1 MKKIIFFSSSIIF
14 IDTFFF
20 ELICKMSTNNQIFI
34 ITNTSNIINKYPN
47 NVIIHHLDIKRKTNI
62 LSDLSV
68 IVKCLPI
75 VFKIKPS
82 IIISSTPK
90 GGFLI
95 NLICLFLPFIKK
107 LHIFTG
113 QIWSNK
119 NYYKRFLL
127 KLIDKFIFFFSNS
140 ILVDSLSQKNF
151 LISEGFTNKKI
162 SVISNGSIKGVNLN
176 LFKFNFEYRD
186 ELRNKLKIDKD
197 TVLLLFIGRLNLE
210 KGINLLL
217 ESFSK
222 LIDDKFKIKLLLVGR
237 SEVNINDLVKKH
249 YKQINEHLIIL
260 PHSDTIFKFMSAADV
275 FCLPSEREGFGM
287 SVIEASSC
295 NLPVVISNISGLIDT
310 AINNNTGLFFD
321 AKIKNDLYRKLYK
334 LIKDKN
340 LRKQL
345 GSNGRIF
352 VTDKFDHNKVI
363 TFLENYILE
372 KINV

>member
-1 MKKIIFFSSSIIF
+1 M
-14 IDTFFF
+14 
-20 ELICKMSTNNQIFI
+20 
-34 ITNTSNIINKYPN
+34 
-47 NVIIHHLDIKRKTNI
+47 
-62 LSDLSV
+62 
-68 IVKCLPI
+68 
-75 VFKIKPS
+75 
-82 IIISSTPK
+82 
-90 GGFLI
+90 
-95 NLICLFLPFIKK
+95 
-107 LHIFTG
+107 
-113 QIWSNK
+113 
-119 NYYKRFLL
+119 
-127 KLIDKFIFFFSNS
+127 
-140 ILVDSLSQKNF
+140 
-151 LISEGFTNKKI
+151 
-162 SVISNGSIKGVNLN
+162 
-176 LFKFNFEYRD
+176 
-186 ELRNKLKIDKD
+186 
-197 TVLLLFIGRLNLE
+197 
-210 KGINLLL
+210 
-217 ESFSK
+217 
-222 LIDDKFKIKLLLVGR
+222 LVGR